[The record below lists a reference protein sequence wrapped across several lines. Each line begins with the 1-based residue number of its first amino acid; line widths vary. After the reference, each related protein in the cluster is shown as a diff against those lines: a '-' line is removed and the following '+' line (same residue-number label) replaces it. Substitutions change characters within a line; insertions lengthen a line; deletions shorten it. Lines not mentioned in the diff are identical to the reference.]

1 MVLSKIQ
8 TKTKKQKFIRQL
20 KSMVSKIKEVW
31 LRINRPINHERL
43 QEIEQEKLKS
53 HYYMNL
59 KL

>member
-8 TKTKKQKFIRQL
+8 TKTKKQKFVRLL

-31 LRINRPINHERL
+31 LRINRPINHDRL

>member
-8 TKTKKQKFIRQL
+8 KKAKQQKFIRLL
-20 KSMVSKIKEVW
+20 KSVVPKIKEVW
-31 LRINRPINHERL
+31 LRINRPVNHERL